1 LVFNNITHW
10 HPTHLPR
17 YNILAAAAV
26 ARAKNDKSAAKVL
39 FDTVG
44 LEVEKYRL
52 GYTKASAARKN
63 KNIFFSIW

>member
-1 LVFNNITHW
+1 MGFGEFLSLLQRGPF
-10 HPTHLPR
+10 LR

-26 ARAKNDKSAAKVL
+26 ARAKNDKSAARAL

-52 GYTKASAARKN
+52 GYTKASCAGLTAPLFN
-63 KNIFFSIW
+63 SN